1 MSHATGA
8 PPSRSAREV
17 VARVTRELA
26 AAGCISAAA
35 EARWLVEEAADPL
48 ALRAMVARRA
58 AGEPLQYVVGWAP
71 FGRLRLLV
79 GPGVFVPRP
88 ETEGLADRAA
98 ARLRAMGPPTDRGT
112 PPGFPGPL
120 PIHRGTPPG
129 FPGPLRIHR
138 GTPLGFPGP
147 LRPIHRGTPLGFPGP
162 LRPIA
167 VDLCT
172 GSGAI
177 ACFLAAEVPGARVV
191 ATELDPAA
199 LAWARPNTERY
210 GVELLAGDL
219 DAPLPG
225 ELAGRVDVLCANV
238 PYVPSG
244 AIPTLPRDVR
254 DHEPRLALDGGPDG
268 LDVLRRVA
276 ARAGRWLAP
285 GGFLLCEIGEDQGE
299 AAAAL
304 LADAGLAEIAVLPDM
319 AGGDRVVEARR
330 GPGNPKGMP
339 R

>member
-1 MSHATGA
+1 MTRTTTAAVADREAVAWATG
-8 PPSRSAREV
+8 
-17 VARVTRELA
+17 ELA

-35 EARWLVEEAADPL
+35 EARWLVEEAADPA

-58 AGEPLQYVVGWAP
+58 AGEPLQYVIGWAP
-71 FGRLRLLV
+71 FGRLRLRV

-98 ARLRAMGPPTDRGT
+98 AHLRAAGAAGEPV
-112 PPGFPGPL
+112 
-120 PIHRGTPPG
+120 
-129 FPGPLRIHR
+129 
-138 GTPLGFPGP
+138 
-147 LRPIHRGTPLGFPGP
+147 
-162 LRPIA
+162 A

-191 ATELDPAA
+191 ATELDPGA
-199 LAWARPNTERY
+199 LAWAQVNTAAH
-210 GVELLAGDL
+210 GVQLLAGDL

-238 PYVPSG
+238 PYVPTR
-244 AIPTLPRDVR
+244 AIATMPRDVR

-276 ARAGRWLAP
+276 VRSGRWLAP
-285 GGFLLCEIGEDQGE
+285 GGFLLCEIGDDQGE
-299 AAAAL
+299 AAARL
-304 LADAGLAEIAVLPDM
+304 LTEAGLAGAAVLPDL
-319 AGGDRVVEARR
+319 AGRDRIVEARR
-330 GPGNPKGMP
+330 SQA
-339 R
+339 

>member
-1 MSHATGA
+1 MSPAA
-8 PPSRSAREV
+8 A
-17 VARVTRELA
+17 VAAVTRELA
-26 AAGCISAAA
+26 AAGCVSAAA
-35 EARWLVEEAADPL
+35 EARWLVEEAADPEK
-48 ALRAMVARRA
+48 LRAMVARRV

-71 FGRLRLLV
+71 FGWLRLAV

-98 ARLRAMGPPTDRGT
+98 AHLRAAGRPTDRGT

-120 PIHRGTPPG
+120 R
-129 FPGPLRIHR
+129 R
-138 GTPLGFPGP
+138 
-147 LRPIHRGTPLGFPGP
+147 
-162 LRPIA
+162 IA

-177 ACFLAAEVPGARVV
+177 ACLLAAEVPGARVL

-199 LAWARPNTERY
+199 LAWARLNTDRY

-219 DAPLPG
+219 DAPLPA

-285 GGFLLCEIGEDQGE
+285 GGVLLCEIGDDQGE

-304 LADAGLAEIAVLPDM
+304 LAGAGLAEVAVLPDLV
-319 AGGDRVVEARR
+319 GRDRIVEGRW
-330 GPGNPKGMP
+330 G
-339 R
+339 